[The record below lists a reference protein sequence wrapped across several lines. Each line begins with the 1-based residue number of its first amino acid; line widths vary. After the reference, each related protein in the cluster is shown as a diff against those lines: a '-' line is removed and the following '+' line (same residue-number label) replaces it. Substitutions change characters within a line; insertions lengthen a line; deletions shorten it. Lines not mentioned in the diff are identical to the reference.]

1 MKRLESL
8 SLVLAKATLPQVYT
22 GGVGIS
28 SVENFNPQPILH
40 HTQNQSFEHSSN
52 LRVQI

>member
-1 MKRLESL
+1 MKHLESL
-8 SLVLAKATLPQVYT
+8 SLVLAETILSQVYT
-22 GGVGIS
+22 GGVWIL
-28 SVENFNPQPILH
+28 SVENFNPQLILH